1 MAERRYTKSHEWLTA
16 DGKTVTV
23 GITDFAQSQLGDV
36 VFLDLPAP
44 GRKLAA
50 GESFGVVES
59 VKAASDLYSPV
70 SGRITAVNEKLAAH
84 PELINSD
91 PYGDGWILK
100 LELAGELPDGL
111 LDRSRLQESRRGLA
125 TCLTSFTLPRTGL
138 QCSRPSVLPRWTIFS
153 STSRARFASSRWR
166 SLPGFPN
173 SKRWRRWRRWPP
185 AIESLLTG

>member
-1 MAERRYTKSHEWLTA
+1 MADRRYTKSHEWLTA

-44 GRKLAA
+44 GRRLAA

-84 PELINSD
+84 PELINAD

-111 LDRSRLQESRRGLA
+111 LDEA
-125 TCLTSFTLPRTGL
+125 AYKK
-138 QCSRPSVLPRWTIFS
+138 V
-153 STSRARFASSRWR
+153 AEA
-166 SLPGFPN
+166 
-173 SKRWRRWRRWPP
+173 
-185 AIESLLTG
+185 

>member
-16 DGKTVTV
+16 DGKSVTV

-36 VFLDLPAP
+36 VFLELPAP
-44 GRKLAA
+44 GRKLTA

-70 SGRITAVNEKLAAH
+70 SGRITAVNDKLAAH

-100 LELAGELPDGL
+100 LDLAGELPEGL
-111 LDRSRLQESRRGLA
+111 LDEA
-125 TCLTSFTLPRTGL
+125 AYKK
-138 QCSRPSVLPRWTIFS
+138 V
-153 STSRARFASSRWR
+153 AEA
-166 SLPGFPN
+166 
-173 SKRWRRWRRWPP
+173 
-185 AIESLLTG
+185 

>member
-16 DGKTVTV
+16 DGKSVTV

-36 VFLDLPAP
+36 VFLELPAP
-44 GRKLAA
+44 GRKLSA

-111 LDRSRLQESRRGLA
+111 LDEA
-125 TCLTSFTLPRTGL
+125 AYKK
-138 QCSRPSVLPRWTIFS
+138 V
-153 STSRARFASSRWR
+153 AEA
-166 SLPGFPN
+166 
-173 SKRWRRWRRWPP
+173 
-185 AIESLLTG
+185 